1 MQIIDAGSFLL
12 AAGLEWEV
20 STTGGFR
27 PQQIAAR
34 AKLHKARHYVE
45 HIPQSPAQERLYG
58 FGTAPKLPK
67 KETRPLLSLASL
79 VARTNNGKFA
89 FLAPLEGG
97 KLAFVGVLG
106 GQPEPGSDVVGPEEE
121 IIERLQL
128 FVEANGIARIYYA
141 DVLGKPDFSIEKRD
155 YVQLDLEPSA
165 DDLKLCKVL
174 PLPAQIGMGAVVV
187 GVVTVSAIGAS
198 LMLWHKHQEQ
208 IAAEQA
214 AAAQV
219 TPQQLYAGAKTSAF
233 AALPKYPANAL
244 GQAMAT
250 ALLSQDT
257 HMAGWTL
264 SKIVCN
270 DGMGRAG
277 SMASALPRVSGP
289 RCLATWTPETDA
301 ATYAQFA
308 QAWRQGTP
316 QFDASLKSI
325 ATTTPVSTQGLP
337 VLSATGRYPAA
348 QDFLRQDGSFF
359 QVISPLQFSVEL
371 GQTSLIGSP
380 ATPKVP
386 GMIDQA
392 PWMIRGPLDLLH
404 KLMASLPSNMAIS
417 TISVSLSRTD
427 ASKSTDTIPTFEARG
442 TLYVQAQ

>member
-34 AKLHKARHYVE
+34 ARLHKARHYVE

-67 KETRPLLSLASL
+67 KESRPLLSLASL
-79 VARTNNGKFA
+79 VARSNNGKFA

-106 GQPEPGSDVVGPEEE
+106 GQPEPGSDVVGPEDE
-121 IIERLQL
+121 IIDRLQL

-155 YVQLDLEPSA
+155 YVPLDLKPSD
-165 DDLKLCKVL
+165 DDLKLAKVL
-174 PLPAQIGMGAVVV
+174 PIPAQIGMGAVVA
-187 GVVTVSAIGAS
+187 GVVTVAAIGAS

-208 IAAEQA
+208 VAAEQA
-214 AAAQV
+214 AATQL
-219 TPQQLYAGAKTSAF
+219 TPQQLYAGAKASAF
-233 AALPKYPANAL
+233 AALPKYAASGL
-244 GQAMAT
+244 GSAMAD

-257 HMAGWTL
+257 HVAGWRL
-264 SKIVCN
+264 AKIVCN
-270 DGMGRAG
+270 DGMGPAG
-277 SMASALPRVSGP
+277 MLPGSTPMIAGPNCVS
-289 RCLATWTPETDA
+289 TWAPQSEA
-301 ATYAQFA
+301 ATYAQFS
-308 QAWRQGTP
+308 QAWNRGTP
-316 QFDASLKSI
+316 RFDASLKSI
-325 ATTTPVSTQGLP
+325 ATMESIPAKGLP
-337 VLSATGRYPAA
+337 VLSATGRYPVP
-348 QDFLRQDGSFF
+348 QVFLRQDGSFF
-359 QVISPLQFSVEL
+359 QSISPLDFSVEL
-371 GQTSLIGSP
+371 GQMSLIGSP

-392 PWMIRGPLDLLH
+392 TWMIRGPLDLLR
-404 KLMASLPSNMAIS
+404 KLMASLPPNMAIS
-417 TISVSLSRTD
+417 TITVSVTQPD
-427 ASKSTDTIPTFEARG
+427 AAKSTDTLPTFEARG

>member
-1 MQIIDAGSFLL
+1 MQIIDAGPFLL

-67 KETRPLLSLASL
+67 KESRPLLSLASL
-79 VARTNNGKFA
+79 IARTNNGKFA

-106 GQPEPGSDVVGPEEE
+106 GQPEPGSDVVGPEDE

-155 YVQLDLEPSA
+155 YVALELSPSA
-165 DDLKLCKVL
+165 DDLKLAKVL
-174 PLPAQIGMGAVVV
+174 PVPAQVGMGL
-187 GVVTVSAIGAS
+187 VVTGMVAVGS
-198 LMLWHKHQEQ
+198 LAVGGFLWHKHQQE
-208 IAAEQA
+208 IEAEQA
-214 AAAQV
+214 AAAQIS
-219 TPQQLYAGAKTSAF
+219 PQQLYASAKLAAF
-233 AALPKYPANAL
+233 AALPKYVASGL
-244 GQAMAT
+244 GQAMAK
-250 ALLSQDT
+250 AMLSQDT
-257 HMAGWTL
+257 ALAGWQL
-264 SKIVCN
+264 ARIVCS
-270 DGMGRAG
+270 DGNVAG
-277 SMASALPRVSGP
+277 GMPLSGP
-289 RCLATWTPETDA
+289 RINGPHCVATWSPQSRS
-301 ATYAQFA
+301 ATYERFA
-308 QAWRQGTP
+308 QAWPLGNLA
-316 QFDASLKSI
+316 FDASLKSI
-325 ATTTPVSTQGLP
+325 GTSLPIDPKGLP
-337 VLSATGRYPAA
+337 VVSPNGRFPSA

-359 QVISPLQFSVEL
+359 QTISPLDFSVQL
-371 GQTSLIGSP
+371 GQASLIGSP
-380 ATPKVP
+380 AAPKVP

-392 PWMIRGPLDLLH
+392 PWAIRGPLDLLS
-404 KLMASLPSNMAIS
+404 KLMKALPSNMAIS
-417 TISVSLSRTD
+417 KLTVTVND
-427 ASKSTDTIPTFEARG
+427 PDDTSKSKGTIPTFEARG